1 VNFKEIANRLTGF
14 STPIFGVSW
23 NPPKLESEAAQ
34 RLVTELEDKR
44 VLFNPSEVEV
54 PHHCVES
61 IVQLRRVLTDE
72 LKGLDRES
80 NLAANIN
87 AMRAACRKFLDSVQ
101 FDERIIR
108 FGSDQGHFASW
119 HFISAVGELRGVFGV
134 HIAQISAQYGINIR
148 TPLSTILPGEPD
160 ET

>member
-1 VNFKEIANRLTGF
+1 MKFKEIANRLTGF
-14 STPIFGVSW
+14 STPVFGVSW

-34 RLVTELEDKR
+34 RLITELEDKR
-44 VLFNPSEVEV
+44 VLFNPSDVEV

-61 IVQLRRVLTDE
+61 IFQLRCILTGE
-72 LKGLDRES
+72 LKNLDRAS

-87 AMRAACRKFLDSVQ
+87 AMRAACRKFLDSVRE
-101 FDERIIR
+101 DERIIR
-108 FGSDQGHFASW
+108 FGSDHGHYANW

-134 HIAQISAQYGINIR
+134 HIAQVSAQYGINVEA
-148 TPLSTILPGEPD
+148 PLSTILPGEPD